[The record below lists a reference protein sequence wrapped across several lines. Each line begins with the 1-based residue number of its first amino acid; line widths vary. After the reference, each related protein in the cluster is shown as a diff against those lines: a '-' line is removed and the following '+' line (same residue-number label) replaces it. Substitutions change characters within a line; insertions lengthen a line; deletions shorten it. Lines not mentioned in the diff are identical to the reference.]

1 MKKEAKI
8 KNSHAEFKANLE
20 RETRVL
26 LEEVR
31 QQFETVAEGHSSLVK
46 KLEQHDQR
54 FDRLEAAT
62 LENSREIR
70 ILKGDVQLLK
80 EGQKR
85 IEEKLDCVI
94 INHEERL
101 QKLEVIVKV

>member
-1 MKKEAKI
+1 MKKEI
-8 KNSHAEFKANLE
+8 KTKSSHDKFKANLE

-26 LEEVR
+26 LEEVH
-31 QQFETVAEGHSSLVK
+31 QQFETLAEGHSSLVK

-54 FDRLEAAT
+54 FDRLEAAV

-70 ILKGDVQLLK
+70 VFK